1 MFQRVTISGGP
12 RERGR
17 QYGAQAAPLIRHSIA
32 SYARLFAY
40 LRGIDWAAAQSA
52 ALAYLP
58 LIEQHAPDLTSEMRG
73 IAEGAGRAF
82 GEILALNART
92 ELLAGTRRDSA
103 HPEFADAMGRNAQA
117 DVPMHGECTT
127 VAALPGA
134 TASGQTL
141 LGQTWDWHGDQRAA
155 CVVLQISAPGEPA
168 ILTVTEAGMLA
179 KIGLNQAGVGVSLN
193 ILYSFGDGEAPGMPV
208 HVQLRRALQQHS
220 VAAAVARVFE
230 SQAGASSCI
239 TLADARGSAVS
250 LEITPSGVSRHEPR
264 DGLLVHT
271 NHCVTPSAQ
280 ATQRPLLATSAS
292 EPRFDRASALLGEQ
306 RGQITRDTIMG
317 VLRDHD
323 APPTGICRHPDLRLH
338 PANQVES
345 VTGVV
350 LDLAERAM
358 YVAAGIP
365 CSTPFERC
373 AIL

>member
-1 MFQRVTISGGP
+1 MFQRVTIAGGP

-40 LRGIDWAAAQSA
+40 MRGIDWAAAQVA
-52 ALAYLP
+52 ALDYLP
-58 LIEQHAPDLTSEMRG
+58 LIERHAPDLVAEMRG
-73 IAEGAGRAF
+73 IAEGAGRSF
-82 GEILALNART
+82 GEIVALNART

-103 HPEFADAMGRNAQA
+103 HPEYADAMGRNTQA

-127 VAALPGA
+127 VAALPSA

-141 LGQTWDWHGDQRAA
+141 LGQTWDWHGDQRVA
-155 CVVLQISAPGEPA
+155 CVLLQISAPGEPA

-179 KIGLNQAGVGVSLN
+179 KIGLNDAGVGVSLN

-208 HVQLRRALQQHS
+208 HVQLRRALQARS
-220 VAAAVARVFE
+220 VAAAEALVFE
-230 SQAGASSCI
+230 AQAGASSCI
-239 TLADARGSAVS
+239 TLADVGGAAVS
-250 LEITPSGVSRHEPR
+250 LEISPAGVSRHAPR

-292 EPRFDRASALLGEQ
+292 EPRFERAGALLGEA
-306 RGQITRDTIMG
+306 RGQITRDTIIG

-323 APPTGICRHPDLRLH
+323 APPTGICRHPDQRLH

-365 CSTPFERC
+365 CETPFERC
-373 AIL
+373 AFM